1 MSEKV
6 ERLLNKENAIVQ
18 APGSLDNSAF
28 MVESNTSIRPHYVTI
43 AKNGKVCCIDCP
55 SWNARN
61 LCAHSLAAAEK
72 LGMTAKFIKWFEAKG
87 LKQIN
92 LTALVTCDFAKGVG
106 KKGKMATAVRKGGRN
121 AGKTPS
127 TVVVDRI
134 SFRAEPHP
142 QNALASPSRRQCQ
155 RCSKLNILVPSTCAN
170 VSVSLTQFDTATFIA
185 SFASFDLPTSS
196 TCNRVLCDTTTRSD
210 RRPTRKNS
218 FLSTTCFHQP
228 CIIRSRRFHHHS
240 PTVLPLVGSCG
251 LWLFSVVKTR
261 R

>member
-142 QNALASPSRRQCQ
+142 QNALASPSMPVMFEAQHSSTKYLCQ
-155 RCSKLNILVPSTCAN
+155 RI
-170 VSVSLTQFDTATFIA
+170 SVTYPIRHSHVYRIIRKFRPTHQFH
-185 SFASFDLPTSS
+185 
-196 TCNRVLCDTTTRSD
+196 CNRVLCDTTTRSD